1 MAKTNPIKTRKM
13 EFLELVR
20 KRQSV
25 RDYSSRPVSRE
36 IIDKCLEA
44 ARLAPS
50 ACNSQPWH
58 FIVLD
63 DEKMKNRFA
72 DKAFS
77 GIYAINSFAK
87 QAPVIIVVVTERSI
101 YAARLGSYFR
111 GTQYN
116 LIDIGISCEHLVL
129 QAAELGVGTCMH
141 GWFNEKAIKR
151 FLGLPR
157 DKKID
162 ILISMG
168 YPKETALRDK
178 KRKELDDIRRYQQGD
193 IN

>member
-1 MAKTNPIKTRKM
+1 MD
-13 EFLELVR
+13 FLELVK
-20 KRQSV
+20 KRQSI

-36 IIDKCLEA
+36 DIDKCIEA

-50 ACNSQPWH
+50 ACNSQPWS
-58 FIVLD
+58 FIILD
-63 DEKMKNRFA
+63 KEEIKNRFM

-87 QAPVIIVVVTERSI
+87 QAPVIIVVVTERSA

-129 QAAELGVGTCMH
+129 QAAELGIGTCWH
-141 GWFNEKAIKR
+141 GWFNEKAIKK
-151 FLGLPR
+151 FLGLPKE
-157 DKKID
+157 KKID
-162 ILISMG
+162 VLISMG
-168 YPKETALRDK
+168 YPKDKELREK
-178 KRKELDDIRRYQQGD
+178 KRKGLDEIMRYQEEKTT
-193 IN
+193 